1 MPRSRSLPLKDFEE
15 NDPLWW
21 VRHHKDSLNYVCVR
35 TKQLLKAMEDD
46 NIDDIVTIS
55 MLLRVVLENLEKD
68 GIGIYQDLP
77 EEE

>member
-1 MPRSRSLPLKDFEE
+1 MPRSKSLPLEDFEK

-21 VRHHKDSLNYVCVR
+21 LQHRKDSLSYLCVR
-35 TKQLLKAMEDD
+35 AKQLLKAMEDD

-55 MLLRVVLENLEKD
+55 MLLKVVLENLEKD
-68 GIGIYQDLP
+68 GIGVYQDLS